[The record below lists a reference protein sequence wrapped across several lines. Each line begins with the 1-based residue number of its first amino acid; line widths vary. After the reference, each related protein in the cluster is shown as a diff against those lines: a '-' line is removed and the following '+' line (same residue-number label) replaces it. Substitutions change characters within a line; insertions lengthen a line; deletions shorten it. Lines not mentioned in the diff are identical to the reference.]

1 MERTAARLDLGGVVV
16 GVDGS
21 PPARTAMMWA
31 AAEAALRGG
40 TLCLVH
46 ATDTNAQ
53 APLLSQAEIRRSR
66 QAGRDTLDRATQE
79 IKDRYPELTLIEE
92 LTEGAAPESLR
103 RAAALSGTVVVGH
116 RGLGG
121 FSSLLLGSVG
131 LEVAAAATTP
141 VVVVRGTGE
150 PIEAGVVLAAVRDDN
165 DMGCARVAAR
175 EAVLRKVP
183 LRLLHVWSIGLSI
196 GSPAVRRRDCG
207 EESAREHVH
216 ALTSVSDQVR
226 EEFPHLIVHA
236 DGQKSHSVPGA
247 LVDASHHADLLVI
260 GGRRSPGY
268 LGPTLGRITLSL
280 LQHAHC
286 PVELIPRQGPGHGS
300 TS

>member
-21 PPARTAMMWA
+21 PPAHTAMMWA

-40 TLCLVH
+40 TLSLVH

-53 APLLSQAEIRRSR
+53 APLLSQAEIRRCR
-66 QAGRDTLDRATQE
+66 QAGRDTLDRAVQGV
-79 IKDRYPELTLIEE
+79 KARYPELTVIEE
-92 LTEGAAPESLR
+92 LTESAAPESLR

-131 LEVAAAATTP
+131 LAVAAAATTP
-141 VVVVRGTGE
+141 VVVVRGSGE

-175 EAVLRKVP
+175 EAMLRKVP
-183 LRLLHVWSIGLSI
+183 LRLLHVWSAGLPI
-196 GSPAVRRRDCG
+196 GSREVRRRDCG
-207 EESAREHVH
+207 EEAARLHVH

-226 EEFPHLIVHA
+226 EEFPALTVHA

-268 LGPTLGRITLSL
+268 LGPTLGRTTLSL
-280 LQHAHC
+280 LQHARC
-286 PVELIPRQGPGHGS
+286 PVELLPRRGPGHGS